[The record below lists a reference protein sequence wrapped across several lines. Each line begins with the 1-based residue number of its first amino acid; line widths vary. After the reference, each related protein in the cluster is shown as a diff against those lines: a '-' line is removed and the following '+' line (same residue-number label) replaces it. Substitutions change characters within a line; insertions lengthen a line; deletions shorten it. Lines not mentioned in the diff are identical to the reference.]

1 MSSFEYVVSNAGF
14 GNPSGEDKN
23 RQFVSLLGSDRE
35 SASGTTVLS
44 GSLPES
50 SYPPFTGVGFEPDL
64 VLLTSQVMFGG
75 GGGQQVVT
83 MGAAARGKQFGMKF
97 DLPSY
102 LGGRFFGGILSWH
115 QTDQIIPEIAEFSSF
130 DADGFTLNVAN
141 PLGYDLPLGYFAAR
155 GGGAYDIGTF
165 QYPGASGD
173 QSITGLGFQPEAVM
187 FFSAH
192 QPSLGSWTGG
202 GLCSIGAGDDLGHGY
217 SAAFLHSNGD
227 IYDNSLDRQKAALL
241 GLDADGN
248 LCFAGFDHCSPH
260 VQAEATLTMDP
271 DGFTLHWARNEGGSM
286 WLSYIA
292 FENAEVGRFVYNHT
306 SADYFAGTHFVVPL
320 TKGAPKGLIFY
331 MNDLG
336 HDLTTQNTPSTEG
349 ATLALGFCGAD
360 LSGQNFLTFNNVS
373 RGIGGPGLPAPDAR
387 LVTDHGAFGCL
398 NRAIGGFDLED
409 IDDGQIVTLVGAE
422 ARIVGM
428 NWRSSSRRGTRG
440 RMLGEL
446 APNT

>member
-1 MSSFEYVVSNAGF
+1 
-14 GNPSGEDKN
+14 
-23 RQFVSLLGSDRE
+23 
-35 SASGTTVLS
+35 
-44 GSLPES
+44 
-50 SYPPFTGVGFEPDL
+50 
-64 VLLTSQVMFGG
+64 
-75 GGGQQVVT
+75 
-83 MGAAARGKQFGMKF
+83 
-97 DLPSY
+97 
-102 LGGRFFGGILSWH
+102 
-115 QTDQIIPEIAEFSSF
+115 
-130 DADGFTLNVAN
+130 
-141 PLGYDLPLGYFAAR
+141 
-155 GGGAYDIGTF
+155 
-165 QYPGASGD
+165 
-173 QSITGLGFQPEAVM
+173 
-187 FFSAH
+187 
-192 QPSLGSWTGG
+192 
-202 GLCSIGAGDDLGHGY
+202 
-217 SAAFLHSNGD
+217 
-227 IYDNSLDRQKAALL
+227 
-241 GLDADGN
+241 
-248 LCFAGFDHCSPH
+248 
-260 VQAEATLTMDP
+260 
-271 DGFTLHWARNEGGSM
+271 M